1 MTAGTPVAE
10 GNDAVRSPGY
20 PQHATRGVPVLTL
33 R

>member
-1 MTAGTPVAE
+1 MTTGMPVAE
-10 GNDAVRSPGY
+10 GNDSVRSPGS